1 MDFQTREKLDGKVI
15 VIELP
20 ERLDF
25 QISDDFRS
33 MLNELAKQGKY
44 QLVFDLE
51 KTKYIDSSG
60 LSALVSRIATTRS
73 NQGDIRLASPT
84 KFVRELL
91 ELTHLNQIIKCFD
104 NVKAAVESFRK

>member
-1 MDFQTREKLDGKVI
+1 MRFQTREKFDGKVI
-15 VIELP
+15 VIEVP
-20 ERLDF
+20 ERLDLH
-25 QISDDFRS
+25 ISADFRS
-33 MLNELAKQGKY
+33 MLNELVEQGKY

-73 NQGDIRLASPT
+73 NHGDTRFASPT

-104 NVKAAVESFRK
+104 DVNSAADSFK